1 MITKDSRVIACAA
14 LYPNPDDAIG
24 EIACV
29 ATHPDYR
36 DSGHGERLIEKL
48 VEAAQE
54 LHLKQVYVRTTQTGH
69 WFRELGFQPVEQ
81 TALPATEQ
89 AKSSRDRNSNTL
101 IRAV

>member
-1 MITKDSRVIACAA
+1 VITKDSRVIACAA
-14 LYPNPDDAIG
+14 LYPNTADSIG

-48 VEAAQE
+48 AETARN
-54 LHLKQVYVRTTQTGH
+54 LRLKQVYVRTTQTGH
-69 WFRELGFQPVEQ
+69 WFRELGFQPIEQ
-81 TALPATEQ
+81 TALPPAEQ

-101 IRAV
+101 IRTI

>member
-54 LHLKQVYVRTTQTGH
+54 LHLNRSTCVLHRLDIGSAN
-69 WFRELGFQPVEQ
+69 WAFNP
-81 TALPATEQ
+81 
-89 AKSSRDRNSNTL
+89 SSKPHCQLLSRQSRL
-101 IRAV
+101 EIEIQIR